1 MSHIRWLIIIGLAL
15 GLAAC
20 TASGATP
27 QLIGAYPK
35 TTTTPFGG
43 QVAPPPPNI
52 VYNASLTLEV
62 YDPASAADR
71 VIQIAYDY
79 GGYLTDSEMWSV
91 GNDQYFTLTLA
102 VPAPQ
107 FAGAREA
114 ILKLGTLTDET
125 VSSDWTYSNGRWDE
139 YSILT
144 VGLRPVKPALPRP
157 APFHLGWNPA
167 NTFARAFGVFATIF
181 TFLVDAVIWV
191 AVVLGP
197 FVLMGLGLRVVVQ
210 RLRRRA

>member
-1 MSHIRWLIIIGLAL
+1 MSYIRWLMVIGLAL

-35 TTTTPFGG
+35 TTS
-43 QVAPPPPNI
+43 APPPPNI
-52 VYNASLTLEV
+52 VYNSNLTLEV
-62 YDPASAADR
+62 YDTASAADR

-102 VPAPQ
+102 VPAAQ
-107 FAGAREA
+107 FSGVREA
-114 ILKLGTLTDET
+114 ILKLGALTNET
-125 VSSDWTYSNGRWDE
+125 VSGDWTYSGRLDE
-139 YSILT
+139 YSTLT
-144 VGLRPVKPALPRP
+144 VGLRPARPSLPRP
-157 APFHLGWNPA
+157 APFNLGWNPA
-167 NTFARAFGVFATIF
+167 STFARAFGVFASIF

-191 AVVLGP
+191 TVVAGP
-197 FVLMGLGLRVVVQ
+197 FVLMGLGLRAVVQ
-210 RLRRRA
+210 RLRRRT